1 MRHIESDFERIWIS
15 AENLEGKAVQWFA
28 EFYSTHDIRAMTY
41 NDVVNIMKTSYMSQM
56 DAYDVSRR
64 ISILIQKKK
73 IDHYIK
79 EFNQYKSLLPQG
91 SISES
96 IFVGYF
102 IQRLKPGIRR
112 EIRLRDPQTT
122 AMAAQL
128 AKQAEYCILPPID
141 LNTSGVV
148 DFI

>member
-1 MRHIESDFERIWIS
+1 
-15 AENLEGKAVQWFA
+15 
-28 EFYSTHDIRAMTY
+28 
-41 NDVVNIMKTSYMSQM
+41 M
-56 DAYDVSRR
+56 DAYNFSRR
-64 ISILIQKKK
+64 ISILIQKKE

-79 EFNQYKSLLPQG
+79 KFNQYKSLLPQG

-128 AKQAEYCILPPID
+128 AKQAVLYSSP
-141 LNTSGVV
+141 N
-148 DFI
+148 